1 MMTSGT
7 TTSGNIQIPLS
18 LLSHS
23 QEEADTIMVL
33 HAASVNKDTHLVV
46 FSPDT
51 VVLLL
56 LVHHFPS
63 LPDSTTLYTGK
74 GRQRRFIS
82 VQDIYIKLG
91 QKRSAAILGFHAFT
105 GSDINGRFGGRT
117 KDWCFKVVLSP
128 NDAILG
134 SLGNLRK

>member
-23 QEEADTIMVL
+23 QEEADTLIVL

-63 LPDSTTLYTGK
+63 LPDSTTFYTGK

-117 KDWCFKVVLSP
+117 KDWCFKVFLSP
-128 NDAILG
+128 DDDILD
-134 SLGNLRK
+134 SLGNLGK